1 MTTLSDTELL
11 GILHRAT
18 GLIAPVLDVLADSDP
33 FDGSGEKPEGTGR
46 GASSSAEAS
55 FPEKAVNAAANS
67 LAWATN
73 AAAAPGTPKWT
84 TMSVAERDDWWVTRV
99 GAITNILVAYPGVLG
114 AVADRLPIQDVLGFT
129 QQSFVLCAIARVH
142 GVDDRR
148 EQARLIAEVLC
159 GRTIDPSVAH
169 ADEGT
174 LQDAVPDDIPDAER
188 DVAQGRPW
196 SARDVVKRV
205 WATAKLL
212 RAVVGEIKHRP
223 APKRIWRT
231 LSKVPVVGAAADYVG
246 ERSALREA
254 ADSASH
260 WLEANAA

>member
-33 FDGSGEKPEGTGR
+33 FDGSGDKPEGTGR
-46 GASSSAEAS
+46 GASSSADSS
-55 FPEKAVNAAANS
+55 FPDKAVNAAANS

-73 AAAAPGTPKWT
+73 AAAAPGTPKWA

-99 GAITNILVAYPGVLG
+99 GSITNILVAYPGVLG

-148 EQARLIAEVLC
+148 EQARMIAEVLC
-159 GRTIDPSVAH
+159 GRTIDPSVAR
-169 ADEGT
+169 ADSAT
-174 LQDAVPDDIPDAER
+174 LDDAVPDDIPDAER
-188 DVAQGRPW
+188 DVAAGRPW

-254 ADSASH
+254 ADSASR
-260 WLEANAA
+260 WLEAGAA

>member
-33 FDGSGEKPEGTGR
+33 FAGSAGEAGDTGR
-46 GASSSAEAS
+46 RASSSAESS

-73 AAAAPGTPKWT
+73 AAAAPGTPKWQS
-84 TMSVAERDDWWVTRV
+84 MSVAERDDWWVTRV
-99 GAITNILVAYPGVLG
+99 GSITNILVAYPGVLG

-148 EQARLIAEVLC
+148 EQARMIAEVLC
-159 GRTIDPSVAH
+159 GRTIDPTVAR
-169 ADEGT
+169 ADEET
-174 LQDAVPDDIPDAER
+174 LAEAVPDDIPDADR
-188 DVAQGRPW
+188 DVADGRPW

-231 LSKVPVVGAAADYVG
+231 LSNVPVVGAAADYVG

-254 ADSASH
+254 ADNAAR
-260 WLEANAA
+260 WLETSAA